1 MKYLLFALFTFIV
14 VSCGSSQD
22 ADNKYSKSAR
32 LNLIK
37 DFYTPYINS
46 NSIEDSIKYQ
56 NFIDQEVA
64 ALDSC
69 YLIHYTNT
77 INSYDMRMR
86 VDSVWHVHNDIICNA
101 NIIISNGDRAIAIS
115 QVNISLPDSI
125 FNSLN
130 KHHINEITYTTKKS
144 PYYKNLKYPHLGEYG
159 DLPFFFF
166 DTNFDGENELI
177 LRVAGVGQRGRN
189 CYYPLKLNWDND
201 SSRSWEFISG
211 IDEIESYRFD
221 PFDDMTQFDSANK
234 TFILHLS
241 VRYWENEWHYY
252 KVENDEIKLVK
263 KIVEYFDW
271 GEYKVKRIE
280 YNGDK
285 QTVSNIPVD
294 KDRYYSID

>member
-22 ADNKYSKSAR
+22 ADIKYSKSAR

-37 DFYTPYINS
+37 DFYAPYIDS
-46 NSIEDSIKYQ
+46 NNIEDSIKYQ

-77 INSYDMRMR
+77 INGFDIRMR
-86 VDSVWHVHNDIICNA
+86 VDSIWRVFNDIICNA

-115 QVNISLPDSI
+115 QLNISLADSI
-125 FNSLN
+125 FNNLN
-130 KHHINEITYTTKKS
+130 KHHINEITYTIKKS
-144 PYYKNLKYPHLGEYG
+144 PYYKNLKYPHLGEYR

-177 LRVAGVGQRGRN
+177 LRVAGVGQRGRS
-189 CYYPLKLNWDND
+189 CYYPIKLDWDND
-201 SSRSWEFISG
+201 CDRNWSFISG
-211 IDEIESYRFD
+211 IAEIESYRFD
-221 PFDDMTQFDSANK
+221 PFDDMTQFDSTNK

-263 KIVEYFDW
+263 RLW
-271 GEYKVKRIE
+271 
-280 YNGDK
+280 
-285 QTVSNIPVD
+285 NILNVVNI
-294 KDRYYSID
+294 R